1 MTPSSY
7 NNIAVFSISGI
18 GNTIFAVP
26 MLRLLRQSYP
36 QAKITLF
43 VRFQA
48 AKNLLSHCPYVD
60 DIIVVDN
67 NTITGLKSRFRL
79 ILDLRR
85 KKFDLNITAFPS
97 EKKEKNFFSYL
108 VGAPVRVA
116 HKYINE
122 KITDFG
128 FLQTIRVPV
137 DTKIHDLD
145 QSLRLLEPL
154 GIDMSKADRQ
164 LQVWVPEEDEIFAF
178 EYLRKLLGDEKR
190 EEKIIIGFHA
200 GSSNEFGMLHK
211 RWDIHNFARLA
222 DMIIDKYNALILL
235 FGGPEEKELKHG
247 IARLMKHSPVIVE
260 KTSIQKDAALI
271 KNCDLFVSND
281 SGNMNLALAL
291 GVKTIGLFGPVG
303 SVRAD
308 LKNSQHKVI
317 ESPAPC
323 SPCWSIANISEPL
336 VCTQPEVICM
346 KQITVE
352 RVFCAVEECLLELKK
367 KPVVKMP
374 GRREKAFA

>member
-1 MTPSSY
+1 MTPAHY

-26 MLRLLRQSYP
+26 MLRRLRQSYP
-36 QAKITLF
+36 EAKITLF
-43 VRFQA
+43 VRFPA

-60 DIIVVDN
+60 DIIIVDN
-67 NTITGLKSRFRL
+67 NTVKGLKSRFRL

-97 EKKEKNFFSYL
+97 EKREKNLFSYL
-108 VGAPVRVA
+108 IGAHVRVA

-122 KITDFG
+122 KITDLG
-128 FLQTIRVPV
+128 FLQTTRIPV
-137 DTKIHDLD
+137 DTTIHDLD
-145 QSLRLLEPL
+145 QSLSLLEAL
-154 GIDMSKADRQ
+154 GIDISRADRR
-164 LQVWVPEEDEIFAF
+164 LQVWVPAEDEQFAF
-178 EYLRKLLGDEKR
+178 EYLKKLLGEEKR
-190 EEKIIIGFHA
+190 EAKIIIGFHA

-211 RWDIHNFARLA
+211 RWGIHNFARLA
-222 DMIIDKYNALILL
+222 DMIIDKYNAAILL
-235 FGGPEEKELKHG
+235 FGGPEEKELKHS
-247 IARLMKHSPVIVE
+247 IAGLMKHSPVIVE

-308 LKNSQHKVI
+308 LKNNQHKVI

-323 SPCWSIANISEPL
+323 SPCWSIANISQPL

-346 KQITVE
+346 KQIAVE
-352 RVFCAVEECLLELKK
+352 RVFRTVEECLSELNK
-367 KPVVKMP
+367 KPAVKAP
-374 GRREKAFA
+374 VRRDRALA